1 MKQFHKKSKSKL
13 YGVLGAW
20 NWWKF
25 EKASIVEKFQY
36 FLFEKESQIQDLWN
50 RKSTHVKL
58 YVLDLFKQSTTCNR
72 DCWSLIDKV
81 ITLGSMFTKIY
92 LTIAIVLCC
101 YKKCSNFLWYF
112 DSNSLSSLVSL
123 FPKQKLCVFASV
135 VPFQLAKIANW
146 FLFKCFV

>member
-1 MKQFHKKSKSKL
+1 MKLVKIWESKHRRKI
-13 YGVLGAW
+13 
-20 NWWKF
+20 
-25 EKASIVEKFQY
+25 SILL
-36 FLFEKESQIQDLWN
+36 LFEKESQIQDLWN
-50 RKSTHVKL
+50 CKSTHVKL